1 MFGPSTFFRASLLLP
16 VFLPLV
22 LLPFGNAAITV
33 ILVLSLT
40 FGGVQYVLFAGW
52 LFFWI
57 GPSRSSRQI
66 RRLLFWA
73 PIAFVPI
80 QALGW
85 LAYVAWGAS
94 GREQFGRAFGA
105 LPLFSAF
112 TLLVGYFYVG
122 LTIMVFLISRKIG
135 LVKEVQV

>member
-1 MFGPSTFFRASLLLP
+1 MLGPSTFFRASLLLP

-22 LLPFGNAAITV
+22 LLPFGSAALTV

-40 FGGVQYVLFAGW
+40 FGGVQYVLFAGG

-57 GPSRSSRQI
+57 GPSRSSREI
-66 RRLLFWA
+66 RRLLLWA

-80 QALGW
+80 QAVGW
-85 LAYVAWGAS
+85 LAYAAWAAS
-94 GREQFGRAFGA
+94 GREQFGRALGA
-105 LPLFSAF
+105 LPLFSVF

-122 LTIMVFLISRKIG
+122 LTIVVFLISRKIG
-135 LVKEVQV
+135 LIKEARA